1 MRKWFTA
8 QELAGQPGLPGTVQG
23 VNQRAKREGW
33 EAQLRLGRG
42 GGQEYS
48 FAMLPPETQAAL
60 LTAAVNVEKS
70 EVALAESQNI
80 AMRDAIPASRLTDD
94 QRGVMIARLS
104 FVREIERMSL
114 AVSQQRAIMTL
125 VGLARDNQL
134 SPYLAERVER
144 ANDRKTS
151 DRSLSERTLKRWLAD
166 YRRNGEAGLAPARR
180 QADMGI
186 PTWAADF
193 LRCYQR
199 PTKPAVERAFA
210 EFAEKYQGDR
220 PSIHQ
225 VRRFLDKLSPEA
237 RERGRYSPQEL
248 KAFKPFRRRTTKN
261 LLPGDVYT
269 ADGHKF
275 DAEVINPITGK
286 PYRPEITATL
296 DVATRRVLGVA
307 IGESEN
313 SIDVMYSLRDAI
325 QRGGMFAL
333 FYVDNGSGFAND
345 AVREV
350 VDRLGG
356 EMVHALP
363 YNSQARGLIERA
375 HQSIWVAAAKKL
387 TSYIGAD
394 MDKHAGTKV
403 HRISRQQLR
412 DHGRTR
418 LIPTH
423 NEFMAAAEVEV
434 EEYNNR
440 PHRALA
446 KMRDP
451 QTGRMR
457 HMSPNEAWEAARGT
471 GWEPMLAPPE
481 LVSDLMRPQVVRRT
495 LRGEVTWDGNRY
507 FLNDLRDIHGEDVR
521 IAYDVRDAS
530 RVWVRSMDGEL
541 IGEALLDGN
550 ASDYMPMNR
559 IEKGRERRAQ
569 GQLKRGIDKLES
581 LTGQRVELVT
591 TTKAPSADLEPA
603 ALEEAR
609 RYAAALAAPSNTF
622 EIPTDSM
629 ARYRLWKRVDR
640 RITAG
645 EQMEPEA
652 HRWHGDY
659 PRTDEFKST
668 QDMYD
673 FAEAGLARA

>member
-8 QELAGQPGLPGTVQG
+8 KELAGLPGLPGTVQG
-23 VNQRAKREGW
+23 ISLRAKREGW

-42 GGQEYS
+42 GAQEYS
-48 FAMLPPETQAAL
+48 FSVLPSETQAAL
-60 LTAAVNVEKS
+60 LATSVNVEKP
-70 EVALAESQNI
+70 EVAPSGGQDIVL
-80 AMRDAIPASRLTDD
+80 RDEISASRLTDD

-104 FVREIERMSL
+104 FVREIERMSQ

-125 VGLARDNQL
+125 VGLARDSLL
-134 SPYLAERVER
+134 SPYLAARVER
-144 ANDRKTS
+144 ANDRKTA

-166 YRRNGEAGLAPARR
+166 YRRDGEAGLAPARR
-180 QADMGI
+180 KADMGI
-186 PTWAADF
+186 PTWAPDF

-199 PTKPAVERAFA
+199 PTKPAVERAYD
-210 EFAEKYQGDR
+210 EFTKKYQGDR

-225 VRRFLDKLSPEA
+225 VRRFLEKLSPEA

-248 KAFKPFRRRTTKN
+248 KALQPFRRRTTKN

-471 GWEPMLAPPE
+471 GWEPMIAPPE

-530 RVWVRSMDGEL
+530 RVWVRTMNGEL

-569 GQLKRGIDKLES
+569 GQLKRGIDKLEN
-581 LTGQRVELVT
+581 LTGQRVELVA

-652 HRWHGDY
+652 HRWHGEY

>member
-8 QELAGQPGLPGTVQG
+8 KELAGLPGLPGTVQG
-23 VNQRAKREGW
+23 VSLRAKREGW

-42 GGQEYS
+42 GAQEYS
-48 FAMLPPETQAAL
+48 FSVLPSETQAAL
-60 LTAAVNVEKS
+60 LATSVNVEKP
-70 EVALAESQNI
+70 EVAPSGGQDIVL
-80 AMRDAIPASRLTDD
+80 RDAISASRLTDD
-94 QRGVMIARLS
+94 QRGVMTARLS
-104 FVREIERMSL
+104 FVREIERMSQ

-125 VGLARDNQL
+125 VGLARDSLL
-134 SPYLAERVER
+134 SPYLAARVER
-144 ANDRKTS
+144 ANDRKTT

-166 YRRNGEAGLAPARR
+166 YRRDGEAGLAPARR
-180 QADMGI
+180 KADMGI

-199 PTKPAVERAFA
+199 PTKPAVERAYD
-210 EFAEKYQGDR
+210 EFTKKYQGDR

-225 VRRFLDKLSPEA
+225 VRRFLEKLSPEA

-521 IAYDVRDAS
+521 VAYDVRDAS
-530 RVWVRSMDGEL
+530 RVWVRTMDGEL

-569 GQLKRGIDKLES
+569 GQLKRGIDKLET
-581 LTGQRVELVT
+581 LTGRRVELI
-591 TTKAPSADLEPA
+591 APTDTPSRELAPEQLADARQTALELIATEPA
-603 ALEEAR
+603 FVL
-609 RYAAALAAPSNTF
+609 P
-622 EIPTDSM
+622 DDDM
-629 ARYRLWKRVDR
+629 GRYRLWNRLAAR
-640 RITAG
+640 RDAG
-645 EQMEPEA
+645 EALPA
-652 HRWHGDY
+652 
-659 PRTDEFKST
+659 
-668 QDMYD
+668 
-673 FAEAGLARA
+673 AEAAWLVSYANNPNLDSIRRTFEFVAATA

>member
-1 MRKWFTA
+1 
-8 QELAGQPGLPGTVQG
+8 
-23 VNQRAKREGW
+23 
-33 EAQLRLGRG
+33 
-42 GGQEYS
+42 
-48 FAMLPPETQAAL
+48 
-60 LTAAVNVEKS
+60 
-70 EVALAESQNI
+70 
-80 AMRDAIPASRLTDD
+80 
-94 QRGVMIARLS
+94 
-104 FVREIERMSL
+104 
-114 AVSQQRAIMTL
+114 
-125 VGLARDNQL
+125 
-134 SPYLAERVER
+134 
-144 ANDRKTS
+144 
-151 DRSLSERTLKRWLAD
+151 
-166 YRRNGEAGLAPARR
+166 
-180 QADMGI
+180 
-186 PTWAADF
+186 
-193 LRCYQR
+193 
-199 PTKPAVERAFA
+199 
-210 EFAEKYQGDR
+210 
-220 PSIHQ
+220 
-225 VRRFLDKLSPEA
+225 
-237 RERGRYSPQEL
+237 
-248 KAFKPFRRRTTKN
+248 
-261 LLPGDVYT
+261 
-269 ADGHKF
+269 
-275 DAEVINPITGK
+275 
-286 PYRPEITATL
+286 
-296 DVATRRVLGVA
+296 
-307 IGESEN
+307 
-313 SIDVMYSLRDAI
+313 
-325 QRGGMFAL
+325 
-333 FYVDNGSGFAND
+333 
-345 AVREV
+345 
-350 VDRLGG
+350 
-356 EMVHALP
+356 
-363 YNSQARGLIERA
+363 
-375 HQSIWVAAAKKL
+375 
-387 TSYIGAD
+387 
-394 MDKHAGTKV
+394 
-403 HRISRQQLR
+403 
-412 DHGRTR
+412 
-418 LIPTH
+418 
-423 NEFMAAAEVEV
+423 MAAAEVEV

-530 RVWVRSMDGEL
+530 RVWVRTMDGEL

-569 GQLKRGIDKLES
+569 GQLKRGIDKLEN
-581 LTGQRVELVT
+581 LTGQRVELVA

>member
-8 QELAGQPGLPGTVQG
+8 KELAGLPGLPGTVQG
-23 VNQRAKREGW
+23 VSLRAKREGW

-42 GGQEYS
+42 GAQEYS
-48 FAMLPPETQAAL
+48 FSVLPSETQAAL
-60 LTAAVNVEKS
+60 LATSVNVEKP
-70 EVALAESQNI
+70 EVAPSGGQDIVL
-80 AMRDAIPASRLTDD
+80 RDAISASRLTDD
-94 QRGVMIARLS
+94 QRGVMTARLS
-104 FVREIERMSL
+104 FVREIERMSQ

-125 VGLARDNQL
+125 VGLARDSQL
-134 SPYLAERVER
+134 SPYLAARVER
-144 ANDRKTS
+144 ANDRKTT

-166 YRRNGEAGLAPARR
+166 YRRDGEAGLAPARR
-180 QADMGI
+180 KADMGI

-199 PTKPAVERAFA
+199 PTKPAVERAYD
-210 EFAEKYQGDR
+210 EFTKKYQGDR

-225 VRRFLDKLSPEA
+225 VRRFLEKLSPEA

-521 IAYDVRDAS
+521 VAYDVRDAS
-530 RVWVRSMDGEL
+530 RVWVRTMDGEL

-569 GQLKRGIDKLES
+569 GQLKRGIDKLET
-581 LTGQRVELVT
+581 LTGRRVELIAPT
-591 TTKAPSADLEPA
+591 DAPSRELAPEQLVDARQTALELIATEPA
-603 ALEEAR
+603 FVL
-609 RYAAALAAPSNTF
+609 P
-622 EIPTDSM
+622 DDDM
-629 ARYRLWKRVDR
+629 GRYRLWNRLAAR
-640 RITAG
+640 RDAG
-645 EQMEPEA
+645 EALPA
-652 HRWHGDY
+652 
-659 PRTDEFKST
+659 
-668 QDMYD
+668 
-673 FAEAGLARA
+673 AEAAWLVSYANNPNLDSIRRTFEFVAATA

>member
-1 MRKWFTA
+1 M
-8 QELAGQPGLPGTVQG
+8 P
-23 VNQRAKREGW
+23 
-33 EAQLRLGRG
+33 
-42 GGQEYS
+42 S
-48 FAMLPPETQAAL
+48 ETQAAL
-60 LTAAVNVEKS
+60 LAASVKFEKT
-70 EVALAESQNI
+70 EVVPANSPDI
-80 AMRDAIPASRLTDD
+80 VMRDAISASRLTDD

-166 YRRNGEAGLAPARR
+166 YRRAGEAGLAPARR
-180 QADMGI
+180 KADMGI

-199 PTKPAVERAFA
+199 PTKPAVERAYA
-210 EFAEKYQGDR
+210 EFTEKYLGDL

-530 RVWVRSMDGEL
+530 RVWVRTMDGEL

-569 GQLKRGIDKLES
+569 GQLKRGIDKLEN
-581 LTGQRVELVT
+581 LTGQRVELVA